1 MAGDQLAKDEL
12 EKLSHET
19 GKPINLLVNDLA
31 NGEALPVK
39 PLKRPYKD
47 YRKAV
52 KGRRGRRPMT
62 DEEKAA
68 RKAEAARKKSPPEPI
83 EETKQ
88 RKTGRKPRSVKPV
101 KTYDLDEMTAKP
113 SDEELV
119 PSAKALLHG
128 GGRRSIIDKHWDKIL
143 KCCYNGWS
151 FKAIGKAIGI
161 SSQAMSMYFK
171 RNPEKYELLAN
182 ARMRLHDEMMDVL
195 VAHAKSGRSNSWL
208 PAITILERLFWTT
221 WCRPEVKI
229 QLMQLEQ
236 NSNETVQTFGGK
248 TLQELAREIRQTHA
262 NNPNFQKAVEKL
274 QGTAKKLEDGG
285 LDAKAANIVLGTD
298 DPSQEGGHDA

>member
-1 MAGDQLAKDEL
+1 MEFKNSLKDL
-12 EKLSHET
+12 EKMAEEKGVRTSQLIKE
-19 GKPINLLVNDLA
+19 LA
-31 NGEALPVK
+31 ESDSGQVK

-52 KGRRGRRPMT
+52 KGRRGRKPMT

-68 RKAEAARKKSPPEPI
+68 RKAKAAAEKKLAKAKAS
-83 EETKQ
+83 Q
-88 RKTGRKPRSVKPV
+88 REKPV
-101 KTYDLDEMTAKP
+101 KTYDLDEMTEKP

-151 FKAIGKAIGI
+151 FKSIGKAIGI

-195 VAHAKSGRSNSWL
+195 VAHAKSGRANSWL

-274 QGTAKKLEDGG
+274 QGTARKLEDGG

>member
-1 MAGDQLAKDEL
+1 MEFKNPLKDL
-12 EKLSHET
+12 EKMAEEKGVRTSQLIKE
-19 GKPINLLVNDLA
+19 LA
-31 NGEALPVK
+31 ESDSGQVK

-52 KGRRGRRPMT
+52 KGRRGRKPMT

-68 RKAEAARKKSPPEPI
+68 RKAKAAAEKKLAKAKAS
-83 EETKQ
+83 Q
-88 RKTGRKPRSVKPV
+88 REKPV
-101 KTYDLDEMTAKP
+101 KTYDLDEMTEKP
-113 SDEELV
+113 SNEELV

-195 VAHAKSGRSNSWL
+195 VAHAKSGRANSWL

-229 QLMQLEQ
+229 QLLQLEQ

-274 QGTAKKLEDGG
+274 QGTARKLEDGG